1 MANLVVPSVTGP
13 VVKMVAF
20 LFYHFIEKM
29 FLSKY
34 SQYAVVN
41 HG

>member
-1 MANLVVPSVTGP
+1 MANLVVLSVTGSM
-13 VVKMVAF
+13 VKMVAF

-34 SQYAVVN
+34 FHYVVVN